1 MRNRLL
7 RWVVRLTEGALVTS
21 ESQGS
26 ETEMTSRKRLSLNG
40 RRADGLRPIGHRL
53 GSLPSRSFLLAF
65 LFLPCLCLG
74 LVHAGED
81 ETSLSPKTR
90 KLVTKKFERIQ
101 LIVNTSQNI
110 VLDKVIDTV
119 QIYNDA
125 IVHAKPI
132 SRSEILVSAL
142 ATGVSQVDLKTR
154 DDEVYSLEIV
164 VTGDA
169 RELKAILSQQFPTA
183 TLDVMPI
190 QQAIVISGQVTSD
203 EHVEQVVAI
212 AEQYYPTV
220 INRIEVIGVHTI
232 MLHTQV
238 MEVSRTKLRE
248 LGVDWAAGFGNDFV
262 TQSVSGLVAPGS
274 IDGSLLSTG
283 NETIKFGVID
293 GNNRFFGLIRALKQN
308 NLAKILADPTVV
320 AIDGRPA
327 SFNSGGEFPILVPA
341 GLGQVGVE
349 FREFGTRLDFVAKV
363 RGDGRIWLEVRP
375 TISEIDPGRSVTLNG
390 TSIPGLRSRFVE
402 TAVELK
408 AGETLALAG
417 LLQMRTESET
427 RGLPWLSDL
436 PYLGALFRSNREVQ
450 NEVELLIMV
459 TPNFAGPMQPE
470 DVPHGGPGYNS
481 ISPLD
486 KELYLNGYTEVPNVC
501 GPDGLPLVDPNCPPA
516 NGASMEII
524 QSVPNQPVPM
534 TLPAPNTVPGI
545 PGASMTPMQAPG
557 SNGSRSQ
564 LGAVAYPPMSSP
576 SPRLSSDLRR

>member
-1 MRNRLL
+1 M
-7 RWVVRLTEGALVTS
+7 
-21 ESQGS
+21 
-26 ETEMTSRKRLSLNG
+26 
-40 RRADGLRPIGHRL
+40 
-53 GSLPSRSFLLAF
+53 
-65 LFLPCLCLG
+65 
-74 LVHAGED
+74 
-81 ETSLSPKTR
+81 
-90 KLVTKKFERIQ
+90 Q
-101 LIVNTSQNI
+101 LIVNTSQNVAI
-110 VLDKVIDTV
+110 DKVIDTV

-125 IVHAKPI
+125 IIHAKPI
-132 SRSEILVSAL
+132 SRSEILISAL

-154 DDEVYSLEIV
+154 DNETYSLEVV

-169 RELKAILSQQFPTA
+169 RELKAILAQQFPSA

-190 QQAIVISGQVTSD
+190 QQAVVISGQVTSD

-220 INRIEVIGVHTI
+220 INRVEVIGVHTI

-248 LGVDWAAGFGNDFV
+248 LGVDWAFSSGDDFIV
-262 TQSVSGLVAPGS
+262 SSVSGLITPGGTDAS
-274 IDGSLLSTG
+274 IVSAGRES
-283 NETIKFGVID
+283 IRFGVISGD
-293 GNNRFFGLIRALKQN
+293 DRFFGFIRALKQN
-308 NLAKILADPTVV
+308 NMAKILADPTVV

-375 TISEIDPGRSVTLNG
+375 TISEIDPGRSVLLNG

-417 LLQMRTESET
+417 LLQMRTESESV
-427 RGLPWLSDL
+427 GLPLLSDV

-459 TPNFAGPMQPE
+459 TPHFAGAMQPE
-470 DVPHGGPGYNS
+470 EVPCGGPGYNS
-481 ISPLD
+481 TSPLD
-486 KELYLNGYTEVPNVC
+486 GELFMNGYIEVPN
-501 GPDGLPLVDPNCPPA
+501 NCPPTQDA
-516 NGASMEII
+516 LAPGGIAPLPTPAME
-524 QSVPNQPVPM
+524 PVQ
-534 TLPAPNTVPGI
+534 PAPMVLPNGPA
-545 PGASMTPMQAPG
+545 GATGPAAATS
-557 SNGSRSQ
+557 SRSMNSTGPRGTQ
-564 LGAVAYPPMSSP
+564 TYGVAYPPMSSSTIKP
-576 SPRLSSDLRR
+576 PAAPQGTLQTAQQFQGELRR